1 MKRPMLIITIIC
13 LAIIALCHIYGIS
26 NRIYLDSINI
36 ATVNRESDIYRY
48 WESLGLKNRVIV
60 YLSRTLNFITF
71 DEVNHMN
78 IRRDFPVLT
87 PDISRLYKDSLGDE
101 NFLFISVK
109 TGIGRRIYHII
120 PEEDI
125 IGRIKD
131 AQGLTFYDV
140 KGNMP
145 IIVKGMVIM
154 TWYRDIERFIMTLKH
169 INTITI
175 REPVILAVH
184 PSFFDSNETPDR
196 VFEIIKGSLKVD
208 SIVFCVPEGYTPN
221 GAIEKIE
228 RLKWL
233 IQKQNGL

>member
-13 LAIIALCHIYGIS
+13 LVIITLCHIYGIS
-26 NRIYLDSINI
+26 NRIYLDKPDIK
-36 ATVNRESDIYRY
+36 TVNTESDIYRY
-48 WESLGLKNRVIV
+48 WKSLGLKNRVIV

-71 DEVNHMN
+71 DEANHMN

-87 PDISRLYKDSLGDE
+87 PDISRLYKDYLSDE
-101 NFLFISVK
+101 NFLFISVM

-125 IGRIKD
+125 IQRIKD
-131 AQGLTFYDV
+131 AQGLAFYDV

-145 IIVKGMVIM
+145 VIVKGMVIM
-154 TWYRDIERFIMTLKH
+154 TWYRDVERFIITIKH
-169 INTITI
+169 INNITI

-196 VFEIIKGSLKVD
+196 VF
-208 SIVFCVPEGYTPN
+208 
-221 GAIEKIE
+221 
-228 RLKWL
+228 
-233 IQKQNGL
+233 